1 MTAQYQGQIS
11 LKDIAELAGVGRS
24 AVSNWRKRNSD
35 FPAPVEGSPERR
47 PLFHFSE
54 VISWLE
60 NQDLLPDN
68 WKANLTEPLVI
79 SAISPLAIGLE
90 DGESASLVAL
100 AALAVRKKGDAA
112 DWQNLLVDKDVRA
125 ALSQFLAPLAP
136 DVLSQ
141 DQLNEV
147 IANIPSKSD
156 DELNTL
162 VSGLMKLDENS
173 YGDAARIIIE
183 QLFGK
188 AGRGNLGFYTT
199 STTVSQLLINAA
211 STTAEDGDIV
221 FDPTCGTSTTLLGAG
236 ARISEATVIGND
248 VSQNAVTTSILRAYL
263 EEVPATFTTS
273 DILTADPQPDLRA
286 DTIISEPPFSM
297 RPAPGIFKP
306 VEALLGISLPPSSSA
321 DPAFLT
327 YPVTHLA
334 EKGRAYVLT
343 SPNLCF
349 NDRLDEFRRQLVARG
364 IVEAIIQLPEKL
376 LNTTSI
382 STMLWVLRA
391 PDSSRANDPVLLADA
406 SDAQSPEEN
415 VAEWLEAMRQGKET
429 AIPTG
434 SITLVDMITEG
445 SNLLPSHVFKESLS
459 PDEATQDFH
468 TSWED
473 LAGTVHTIGAL
484 MPTDKPAV
492 DSLLKPF
499 NALPISKMEAVTR
512 VHSQVYPREGRGPRN
527 PGRGPIPAWMISLRE
542 GGSPGEALAFTEDSI
557 LRPGDVLVPHM
568 ASKPAWVFNVTES
581 RWVAPS
587 SVHVF
592 RVKDASILPEYL
604 VACVNA
610 PFNEPNDGS
619 KLPRRRMSEIKIPQ
633 IDVSEQKKIVNL
645 IKTLRELSQRAKTLE
660 KQSQT
665 ALDAAMNLVYF
676 GADM

>member
-1 MTAQYQGQIS
+1 MTTQYQGQIS

-47 PLFHFSE
+47 PLFHFSQM
-54 VISWLE
+54 ISWLE
-60 NQDLLPDN
+60 SQDLLPNN
-68 WKANLTEPLVI
+68 WKANLTEPLVS

-90 DGESASLVAL
+90 DGESASLLSL
-100 AALAVRKKGDAA
+100 AVLAVRKKDDAA
-112 DWQNLLVDKDVRA
+112 DWQNLRADKKDVRA

-141 DQLNEV
+141 DQLNEIIV
-147 IANIPSKSD
+147 NIPSKSD
-156 DELNTL
+156 DELDTL

-236 ARISEATVIGND
+236 ACISEATVIGND
-248 VSQNAVTTSILRAYL
+248 VSQNAVTLSTLRAYL

-273 DILTADPQPDLRA
+273 DILMEDPQPNLQA
-286 DTIISEPPFSM
+286 DTIVSEPPFGL
-297 RPAPGIFKP
+297 RPGLGGVNT
-306 VEALLGISLPPSSSA
+306 VERLLGISIPRGLFA
-321 DPAFLT
+321 DPAFLA
-327 YPVTHLA
+327 YPVTHLS

-343 SPNLCF
+343 SPHPCYHE
-349 NDRLDEFRRQLVARG
+349 RLDEFRRQLVARG

-382 STMLWVLRA
+382 STVLWVLRA

-406 SDAQSPEEN
+406 SDSQAPEEL

-429 AIPTG
+429 TIPTG
-434 SITLVDMITEG
+434 PITLVDMITED

-459 PDEATQDFH
+459 ADEAFEHFH
-468 TSWED
+468 TSWEN
-473 LAGTVHTIGAL
+473 LGETLQSIGAL
-484 MPTDKPAV
+484 MPTNKPAL
-492 DSLLKPF
+492 DSLSKSVEL
-499 NALPISKMEAVTR
+499 LPISKLEAVTR
-512 VHSQVYPREGRGPRN
+512 VHSRAYSRGEREPNSQSILAR
-527 PGRGPIPAWMISLRE
+527 MISLRE
-542 GGSPGEALAFTEDSI
+542 GGAPGEAFANTEDSI
-557 LRPGDVLVPHM
+557 LRSGDILIPHM
-568 ASKPAWVFNVTES
+568 ASKPAWVFSGAEGN
-581 RWVAPS
+581 WVAPS

-592 RVKDASILPEYL
+592 RAKGASILPEYL

-610 PFNEPNDGS
+610 PFNEFDDGS
-619 KLPRRRMSEIKIPQ
+619 RMPRRRMSEIKIPQ
-633 IDVSEQKKIVNL
+633 LDMSEQKKIVELTASFRKLSEQAKNL
-645 IKTLRELSQRAKTLE
+645 ES
-660 KQSQT
+660 QSQS
-665 ALDAAMNLVYF
+665 AMDAAMNLLYF

>member
-1 MTAQYQGQIS
+1 MTTQYQGQIS

-47 PLFHFSE
+47 PLFHFSQM
-54 VISWLE
+54 ISWLE
-60 NQDLLPDN
+60 SQDLLPNN
-68 WKANLTEPLVI
+68 WKANLTEPLVS

-90 DGESASLVAL
+90 DGESASLLSL
-100 AALAVRKKGDAA
+100 AVLAVRKKDDAA
-112 DWQNLLVDKDVRA
+112 DWQNLRADKKDVRA

-141 DQLNEV
+141 DQLNEIIV
-147 IANIPSKSD
+147 NIPSKSD
-156 DELNTL
+156 DELDTL

-236 ARISEATVIGND
+236 ACISEATVIGND
-248 VSQNAVTTSILRAYL
+248 VSQNAVTLSTLRAYL

-273 DILTADPQPDLRA
+273 DILMEDPQPNLQA
-286 DTIISEPPFSM
+286 DTIVSEPPFGL
-297 RPAPGIFKP
+297 RPGLGGVNT
-306 VEALLGISLPPSSSA
+306 VERLLGISIPRGLFA
-321 DPAFLT
+321 DPAFLA
-327 YPVTHLA
+327 YPVTHLS

-343 SPNLCF
+343 SPHPCYHE
-349 NDRLDEFRRQLVARG
+349 RLDEFRRQLVARG

-382 STMLWVLRA
+382 STVLWVLRA

-406 SDAQSPEEN
+406 SDSQAPEEL

-429 AIPTG
+429 TIPTG
-434 SITLVDMITEG
+434 SITLVDMITED

-459 PDEATQDFH
+459 ADEAFEHFH
-468 TSWED
+468 TSWEN
-473 LAGTVHTIGAL
+473 LGETLQSIGAL
-484 MPTDKPAV
+484 MPTNKPAL
-492 DSLLKPF
+492 DSLSKSVEL
-499 NALPISKMEAVTR
+499 LPISKLEAVTR
-512 VHSQVYPREGRGPRN
+512 VHSRAYSRGEREPNSQSILAR
-527 PGRGPIPAWMISLRE
+527 MISLRE
-542 GGSPGEALAFTEDSI
+542 GGAPGEAFANTEDSI
-557 LRPGDVLVPHM
+557 LRPGDILIPHM
-568 ASKPAWVFNVTES
+568 ATKPAWVFTDTEGK
-581 RWVAPS
+581 WVAPS

-610 PFNEPNDGS
+610 PFNESDDGS
-619 KLPRRRMSEIKIPQ
+619 NIPRRRMSEIKIPQ
-633 IDVSEQKKIVNL
+633 LDVSEQKKVIGL
-645 IKTLRELSQRAKTLE
+645 TESLRELSQRAKTLQ
-660 KQSQT
+660 KQSQS
-665 ALDAAMNLVYF
+665 AMDAAMNLLYF

>member
-364 IVEAIIQLPEKL
+364 IIEAIIQLPEKL

-382 STMLWVLRA
+382 STVLWVLRA
-391 PDSSRANDPVLLADA
+391 PDASRASEPVLLADA
-406 SDAQSPEEN
+406 SDSQAPEEH

-429 AIPTG
+429 TIPTG

-459 PDEATQDFH
+459 ADEASEHFH
-468 TSWED
+468 TSWEN
-473 LAGTVHTIGAL
+473 LADTVQAIGML
-484 MPTDKPAV
+484 MPTNKPAL
-492 DSLLKPF
+492 DSLSKSVEL
-499 NALPISKMEAVTR
+499 LPISKLEAVTR
-512 VHSQVYPREGRGPRN
+512 VHSRAYSRGEREPNSQSILAR
-527 PGRGPIPAWMISLRE
+527 MISLRE
-542 GGSPGEALAFTEDSI
+542 GGAPGEAFANTEDSI
-557 LRPGDVLVPHM
+557 LRSGDILIPHM
-568 ASKPAWVFNVTES
+568 ASKPAWVFSGAEGN
-581 RWVAPS
+581 WVAPS
-587 SVHVF
+587 SIHVF
-592 RVKDASILPEYL
+592 RIEDSSILPEYL

-610 PFNEPNDGS
+610 SFNESDDGS
-619 KLPRRRMSEIKIPQ
+619 KAPRRKMSEIKIPQ
-633 IDVSEQKKIVNL
+633 LDVSEQKKIVDL
-645 IKTLRELSQRAKTLE
+645 TESLAELSEQAKNLE
-660 KQSQT
+660 SQSQS
-665 ALDAAMNLVYF
+665 AMDAAMNLLYF

>member
-364 IVEAIIQLPEKL
+364 IIEAIIQLPEKL

-382 STMLWVLRA
+382 STVLWVLRA
-391 PDSSRANDPVLLADA
+391 PDASRASEPVLLADA
-406 SDAQSPEEN
+406 SDSQAPEEH

-429 AIPTG
+429 TIPTG

-459 PDEATQDFH
+459 ADEASEHFH
-468 TSWED
+468 TSWEN
-473 LAGTVHTIGAL
+473 LEETLQSIGAL
-484 MPTDKPAV
+484 MPTNKPAL
-492 DSLLKPF
+492 DSLSKSVEL
-499 NALPISKMEAVTR
+499 LPISKLEAVTR
-512 VHSQVYPREGRGPRN
+512 VHSRAYSRGEREPNSQSILAR
-527 PGRGPIPAWMISLRE
+527 MISLRE
-542 GGSPGEALAFTEDSI
+542 GGAPGEAFANTEDSI
-557 LRPGDVLVPHM
+557 LRSGDILIPHM
-568 ASKPAWVFNVTES
+568 ASKPAWVFSGAEGN
-581 RWVAPS
+581 WVAPS

-592 RVKDASILPEYL
+592 RAKGASILPEYL

-610 PFNEPNDGS
+610 PFNEFDDGS
-619 KLPRRRMSEIKIPQ
+619 RMPRRRMSEIKIPQ
-633 IDVSEQKKIVNL
+633 LDMSEQKKIVELTASFRKLSEQAKNL
-645 IKTLRELSQRAKTLE
+645 ES
-660 KQSQT
+660 QSQS
-665 ALDAAMNLVYF
+665 AMDAAMNLLYF